1 MTEPAKSTTPRLFT
15 YDFTVLLVAAAFGFC
30 NIAVFYGFA
39 SYLERLGIAPA
50 WRGWLL
56 GAEPLAAVCLR
67 PLLSILVTPRNALA
81 LARISLFCMALALCG
96 YLFARG
102 LGPILA
108 VRLLHGAAFVCL
120 VSAVTVMLARAIPPG
135 LSGRAFGLFS
145 LSALVPYAIM
155 PPVAEWL
162 LPRLGR
168 EDRVYAVCS
177 VLVLPG
183 LAFLAPL
190 GRRLGSRAMAAVVG
204 TQRPSLAAVRR
215 ALSLTPVRLVLA
227 ANLCLFLSTAPI
239 FFFIKP
245 FAQGVGLADPGLF
258 FTISTVATIAM
269 RLFWGGY
276 YDRLPKAAVLVASL
290 ACLAACM
297 AGFAATTGQ
306 VRLLALAGGYGLCL
320 GVAMP
325 ISNAVMYGQSSPA
338 MRGTTLNLMLFMMD
352 IGYLLGPVAGGA
364 VLASGAGYPVLFLA
378 CCGFALAAGGLVA
391 PLAVGDWQ
399 ERRKRRSAF
408 G

>member
-1 MTEPAKSTTPRLFT
+1 MTGPAQTAPPRLFT

-39 SYLERLGIAPA
+39 SYLERLGVAPA

-67 PLLSILVTPRNALA
+67 PFLSVLVTPRNALA
-81 LARISLFCMALALCG
+81 LARAALFCMGLALCG

-102 LGPILA
+102 LGPIVA
-108 VRLLHGAAFVCL
+108 VRLFHGASFVCL
-120 VSAVTVMLARAIPPG
+120 VSAVTVMLSRAIPTG

-155 PPVAEWL
+155 PPITEWL
-162 LPRLGR
+162 LPRLGG
-168 EDRVYAVCS
+168 EDRVYAACS

-190 GRRLGSRAMAAVVG
+190 GRRFGRRAMASVAG
-204 TQRPSLAAVRR
+204 TQRPDLAAVRR
-215 ALSLTPVRLVLA
+215 TLSLNPVRLVLA
-227 ANLCLFLSTAPI
+227 ANLCLFLSTTPV
-239 FFFIKP
+239 FFFMRP
-245 FAQGVGLADPGLF
+245 FAQGVGLGDPGLF
-258 FTISTVATIAM
+258 FTVSTAASIAM
-269 RLFWGGY
+269 RLFGGAY
-276 YDRLPKAAVLVASL
+276 YDRLPKAAALVAAL
-290 ACLAACM
+290 ACLAACL
-297 AGFAATTGQ
+297 AGFAATTGP
-306 VRLLALAGGYGLCL
+306 VRLLVLAGAYGLCL

-325 ISNAVMYGQSSPA
+325 LANAVMYGHSPPA

-352 IGYLLGPVAGGA
+352 MGYVLGPVAAGA
-364 VLASGAGYPVLFLA
+364 ILAKGAGYPALFLA
-378 CCGFALAAGGLVA
+378 CGGFALAAGGLVA
-391 PLAVGDWQ
+391 PLAAADWRK
-399 ERRKRRSAF
+399 RRKRRSAS

>member
-1 MTEPAKSTTPRLFT
+1 MTESAGSAPPRLFT
-15 YDFTVLLVAAAFGFC
+15 YDFTVLLVAATFGFC

-39 SYLERLGIAPA
+39 SYLERLGVAPA

-67 PLLSILVTPRNALA
+67 PFLSILVTPRNALA
-81 LARISLFCMALALCG
+81 LARISLLGIGLALCG
-96 YLFARG
+96 YLFARDV
-102 LGPILA
+102 GPIA
-108 VRLLHGAAFVCL
+108 VVRLFHGVSFVCL
-120 VSAVTVMLARAIPPG
+120 VSAVTVMLARAIPAG

-155 PPVAEWL
+155 PPLAEWL

-190 GRRLGSRAMAAVVG
+190 GRRFGRRAMTAVAG

-215 ALSLTPVRLVLA
+215 TLSLTPVRLVLA
-227 ANLCLFLSTAPI
+227 VNLCLFLSTTLV
-239 FFFIKP
+239 FFFIRP
-245 FAQGVGLADPGLF
+245 FAQGVGLDDPGLF
-258 FTISTVATIAM
+258 FTVSTAASIAM
-269 RLFWGGY
+269 RLVGGAY
-276 YDRLPKAAVLVASL
+276 YDRLPKAAVLAVSL

-297 AGFAATTGQ
+297 AGFAAVGGQ
-306 VRLLALAGGYGLCL
+306 AGLLLLAGAYGLCL

-325 ISNAVMYGQSSPA
+325 LGNAVMYGHSPPV
-338 MRGTTLNLMLFMMD
+338 MRGTTLNLMLFTMD
-352 IGYLLGPVAGGA
+352 MGYVLGPVAGGA
-364 VLASGAGYPVLFLA
+364 ILASGAGYAALFFTS
-378 CCGFALAAGGLVA
+378 CGFALAAAGLAA
-391 PLAVGDWQ
+391 PLAAAGWR
-399 ERRKRRSAF
+399 ERAGRRP
-408 G
+408 